1 MFNEVLLVLGKHLHR
16 MGTELHG
23 DQPWVKQRRRNFGIT
38 FIRFVHDD
46 SNFRSEVEFT
56 TILRLNAR
64 CGQLL
69 EDMNF
74 VKMVSKVLRPT
85 AR

>member
-23 DQPWVKQRRRNFGIT
+23 DQPWIKQRCRNVHFGIT
-38 FIRFVHDD
+38 LIHFGHDD
-46 SNFRSEVEFT
+46 SNFRSKVEFT

-69 EDMNF
+69 GDMNF
-74 VKMVSKVLRPT
+74 VKMV
-85 AR
+85 